1 MSVADSKNNIDLDE
15 LYKNVIED
23 DKTQPDPNMSL
34 QLDSTL
40 IRKFYGKLEPQMKIN
55 LMNLLRS
62 RLQNFLRENER
73 VFDDHNFWN
82 R

>member
-1 MSVADSKNNIDLDE
+1 MDKRINDRMSVADSKNNIDLDE

-40 IRKFYGKLEPQMKIN
+40 IRKFYGKLEP
-55 LMNLLRS
+55 
-62 RLQNFLRENER
+62 
-73 VFDDHNFWN
+73 
-82 R
+82 